1 MASAFVKLDD
11 SPMFQRQLY
20 SLEETTDELTDRCQK
35 LYKGCKKFMT
45 ALGEAYNG
53 EISFAD
59 SLEVFGGG
67 QDDPV
72 SVSIGGPVISKFI
85 TTLRELA
92 SFKELLRSQV
102 EHVLI
107 DRLTEFM
114 NLDLQGAKDSR
125 RRFDKAVHSY
135 DQSREKFV
143 SLKKNTPED
152 VVAELEEVNSLMN
165 IEVKKKYEFL
175 ESISAIM
182 DAHLRYFKLGY
193 DLLSQMEP
201 YIHQVLTYAQQS
213 KELANIEQDKL
224 AKRIQEYRTQAEL
237 ENIRASS
244 NYTETV
250 PGSDGTHVVGLN
262 SYRSFEAGVQPATT
276 KGEAIKQ
283 GYLLKRSS
291 SSRGDWKRRFFVLDN
306 QGNLYYYRVKGVKPM
321 GSQSYNYS
329 RLSEQNSGMF
339 GRFRSRHNRASS
351 LNEDILGSCTVDLCT
366 STIKMDAD
374 DTDLRLCF
382 RIISPSKSYTLQAEN
397 EADRMDWVNK
407 ITGAITSLFNSQFL
421 QQPQFGRV
429 HSQNRNSATGA
440 SLASQSEDSQ
450 KSLRDD
456 VYSKEVGSVSKI
468 LRGIPGNDKCAEC
481 SAPEPDWASLNLG
494 ILLCIE
500 CSGVHRNLGVHVSKS
515 VTLPSSVTCPNST
528 VMFLKFWNYFVFNS
542 ILLFSKQSSTYFHAS
557 KFKSFSFIIFT
568 TALLESSPSVA
579 FFWVETV
586 FPPWFPFPNILPS
599 PNAFN
604 HFSVVNSCRSDRYC
618 GGAAPIRDGHV
629 CSGAVSGRGWSGR
642 HRSRAWQSG
651 AGCGAVFCA
660 ATSKRTL
667 LFQMPTGKIKVPT
680 TQHSHNKQHQVRS
693 ITLDV
698 RVWENTVLELF
709 DNLGN
714 AYCNSIWEG
723 LLLLDHERVGEPNVP
738 MKPCSADAFQHK
750 EKYIQAKYVEKSL
763 IIREEDIPENP
774 SVSIRIWQAVQAVNV
789 REVYRLIATSTSNLI
804 NTKYYDEAHH
814 AADAKGHQ
822 HGPEACLK
830 VEETTETERC
840 FRGWSLLHLACHS
853 GSALMVELLLQFG
866 ADVNMCDYHERTP
879 LHHCITS
886 GKNQL
891 AKFLL
896 RRGARPS
903 VKDAGGLTVLE
914 RAMERGAIT
923 DEELFI
929 LLAECQ

>member
-11 SPMFQRQLY
+11 SPMFQKQLF
-20 SLEETTDELTDRCQK
+20 SLEETTDELKDRCQQ

-53 EISFAD
+53 EIAFAD
-59 SLEVFGGG
+59 SLEIFGGG

-85 TTLRELA
+85 NTLRELA
-92 SFKELLRSQV
+92 TFKELLRSQV

-114 NLDLQGAKDSR
+114 NVDLQDAKDSR

-143 SLKKNTPED
+143 SLKKNTPQD
-152 VVAELEEVNSLMN
+152 VVAELEEDLQNSKSTFEKSRFNLVNALMN

-213 KELANIEQDKL
+213 KEVANIEQDKL

-244 NYTETV
+244 NYTETM

-262 SYRSFEAGVQPATT
+262 SYKSFEAGMQSAAT
-276 KGEAIKQ
+276 KGEVQTVKQ
-283 GYLLKRSS
+283 GYLLKRSAS
-291 SSRGDWKRRFFVLDN
+291 MRGDWKRRFFVLDN
-306 QGNLYYYRVKGVKPM
+306 QGNLYYYRVKGAKPM
-321 GSQSYNYS
+321 GSQSYNYTRS
-329 RLSEQNSGMF
+329 SEQNSGMF
-339 GRFRSRHNRASS
+339 GRFRSRHNRAAS
-351 LNEDILGSCTVDLCT
+351 LNEDILGCFAVDLCT
-366 STIKMDAD
+366 STIKMDAE

-382 RIISPSKSYTLQAEN
+382 RIISPSKTYTLQAEN
-397 EADRMDWVNK
+397 EADRMDWINK

-421 QQPQFGRV
+421 QQPQYGRV
-429 HSQNRNSATGA
+429 HSENKNSAIGA
-440 SLASQSEDSQ
+440 SLASQSEDSH

-500 CSGVHRNLGVHVSKS
+500 CSGVHRNLGVHVSK
-515 VTLPSSVTCPNST
+515 
-528 VMFLKFWNYFVFNS
+528 
-542 ILLFSKQSSTYFHAS
+542 
-557 KFKSFSFIIFT
+557 
-568 TALLESSPSVA
+568 
-579 FFWVETV
+579 
-586 FPPWFPFPNILPS
+586 
-599 PNAFN
+599 
-604 HFSVVNSCRSDRYC
+604 
-618 GGAAPIRDGHV
+618 
-629 CSGAVSGRGWSGR
+629 
-642 HRSRAWQSG
+642 
-651 AGCGAVFCA
+651 
-660 ATSKRTL
+660 
-667 LFQMPTGKIKVPT
+667 
-680 TQHSHNKQHQVRS
+680 VRS

-698 RVWENTVLELF
+698 KVWEPTILELF

-723 LLLLDHERVGEPNVP
+723 LLLLDHERVGESNVP
-738 MKPCSADAFQHK
+738 MKPCSTDAFQNK

-774 SVSIRIWQAVQAVNV
+774 SVSVRIWQAVQVVNV
-789 REVYRLIATSTSNLI
+789 QEVYRIIVTSTSNMI
-804 NTKYYDEAHH
+804 NTKYNDEVHH
-814 AADAKGHQ
+814 ADQ
-822 HGPEACLK
+822 HDPEACLR
-830 VEETTETERC
+830 VEETNETERC

-853 GSALMVELLLQFG
+853 DNALMVELLLQFG
-866 ADVNMCDYHERTP
+866 ADVNMRDYHGRTP
-879 LHHCITS
+879 LHHCISS

-914 RAMERGAIT
+914 RAMEMGAIT

-929 LLAECQ
+929 MLAECQ

>member
-11 SPMFQRQLY
+11 SPMFQKQLF
-20 SLEETTDELTDRCQK
+20 SLEETTDELKDRCQK
-35 LYKGCKKFMT
+35 LYNGCKKFMT

-72 SVSIGGPVISKFI
+72 SVSIGGPVITKFI

-102 EHVLI
+102 EHVLV
-107 DRLTEFM
+107 DRLTEFISI
-114 NLDLQGAKDSR
+114 DLQDTKDSR

-152 VVAELEEVNSLMN
+152 VVAELEEDLQNSKSTFEKSRFNLVNSLMN
-165 IEVKKKYEFL
+165 IEAKKKYEFL

-237 ENIRASS
+237 ENIQVSS
-244 NYTETV
+244 NFTETI
-250 PGSDGTHVVGLN
+250 PGSEGTHVVGLN
-262 SYRSFEAGVQPATT
+262 SYRSLDSGMLSAP
-276 KGEAIKQ
+276 KGELQTVKQ

-291 SSRGDWKRRFFVLDN
+291 GSRGDWKRRFFVLEN
-306 QGNLYYYRVKGVKPM
+306 QGNLYYYRVKGAKPT
-321 GSQSYNYS
+321 GSQAYNYGRS
-329 RLSEQNSGMF
+329 YEQNSGMF
-339 GRFRSRHNRASS
+339 GRFRSKHNRAAS
-351 LNEDILGSCTVDLCT
+351 LNDDILGCYTIDLCT
-366 STIKMDAD
+366 STIKMDAE

-382 RIISPSKSYTLQAEN
+382 RIISPSKTFTLQAEN
-397 EADRMDWVNK
+397 EAARMDWVNK

-421 QQPQFGRV
+421 QQPQYGREN
-429 HSQNRNSATGA
+429 SQKKNLPPIGA
-440 SLASQSEDSQ
+440 SLSSQSEDGQ

-456 VYSKEVGSVSKI
+456 LYFKEGGSVSKI

-481 SAPEPDWASLNLG
+481 SASEPEWASLNLG

-500 CSGVHRNLGVHVSKS
+500 CSGVHRNLGVHISK
-515 VTLPSSVTCPNST
+515 
-528 VMFLKFWNYFVFNS
+528 
-542 ILLFSKQSSTYFHAS
+542 
-557 KFKSFSFIIFT
+557 
-568 TALLESSPSVA
+568 
-579 FFWVETV
+579 
-586 FPPWFPFPNILPS
+586 
-599 PNAFN
+599 
-604 HFSVVNSCRSDRYC
+604 
-618 GGAAPIRDGHV
+618 
-629 CSGAVSGRGWSGR
+629 
-642 HRSRAWQSG
+642 
-651 AGCGAVFCA
+651 
-660 ATSKRTL
+660 
-667 LFQMPTGKIKVPT
+667 
-680 TQHSHNKQHQVRS
+680 VRS

-698 RVWENTVLELF
+698 RVWENTILELF

-723 LLLLDHERVGEPNVP
+723 LLLLDHERVGELHVP
-738 MKPCSADAFQHK
+738 VKPCSTDAFQIK

-774 SVSIRIWQAVQAVNV
+774 SVTIKIWQAVQAANV
-789 REVYRLIATSTSNLI
+789 REVYRLVVTSTSNLI
-804 NTKYYDEAHH
+804 NTKYGDEVHH
-814 AADAKGHQ
+814 AADAEGQQ
-822 HGPEACLK
+822 HDPEACLK
-830 VEETTETERC
+830 VEETIETERC
-840 FRGWSLLHLACHS
+840 FRGWSLLHLACLTDS
-853 GSALMVELLLQFG
+853 VLMVELLLQFG
-866 ADVNMCDYHERTP
+866 ADVNMCDYHGRTP

-886 GKNQL
+886 GKNKL

-903 VKDAGGLTVLE
+903 VKDAGGLSILE
-914 RAMERGAIT
+914 RAMEMGAIT

-929 LLAECQ
+929 MLAEC

>member
-11 SPMFQRQLY
+11 SPMFQKQLY
-20 SLEETTDELTDRCQK
+20 SLEETTDELKDRCQQ

-45 ALGEAYNG
+45 ALGDAYNG
-53 EISFAD
+53 EIAFAD
-59 SLEVFGGG
+59 SLEIFGGG

-85 TTLRELA
+85 NTLRELA
-92 SFKELLRSQV
+92 TFKELLRSQV

-114 NLDLQGAKDSR
+114 NVDLQDAKDSR

-143 SLKKNTPED
+143 SLKKNTPQD
-152 VVAELEEVNSLMN
+152 VVSELEEDLQNSKSTFEKSRFNLVNSLMN
-165 IEVKKKYEFL
+165 IEAKKKYEFL

-213 KELANIEQDKL
+213 KELANVEQDKL

-237 ENIRASS
+237 ENTRASS
-244 NYTETV
+244 NYTETM

-262 SYRSFEAGVQPATT
+262 SYRSFESGIQSAAT
-276 KGEAIKQ
+276 KGEVQTVKQ
-283 GYLLKRSS
+283 GYLLKRPSTM
-291 SSRGDWKRRFFVLDN
+291 RGDWKRRFFVLDN
-306 QGNLYYYRVKGVKPM
+306 QGNLYYYRVKGTKPM
-321 GSQSYNYS
+321 GFQSYNYTRS
-329 RLSEQNSGMF
+329 SEQNSGMF
-339 GRFRSRHNRASS
+339 GRFRSRHNRAAS
-351 LNEDILGSCTVDLCT
+351 LNEDILGCCSIDLCT
-366 STIKMDAD
+366 STIKMDAE

-382 RIISPSKSYTLQAEN
+382 RIISPSKTYTLQAEN

-421 QQPQFGRV
+421 QQPQYSRV
-429 HSQNRNSATGA
+429 HSDNKTSAIGA
-440 SLASQSEDSQ
+440 SLASQSEDNHR
-450 KSLRDD
+450 SLRDE
-456 VYSKEVGSVSKI
+456 VYSKEMGSVSNI
-468 LRGIPGNDKCAEC
+468 LRRIPGNDKCAEC
-481 SAPEPDWASLNLG
+481 SASEPDWASLNLG

-500 CSGVHRNLGVHVSKS
+500 CSGVHRNLGVHVSK
-515 VTLPSSVTCPNST
+515 
-528 VMFLKFWNYFVFNS
+528 
-542 ILLFSKQSSTYFHAS
+542 
-557 KFKSFSFIIFT
+557 
-568 TALLESSPSVA
+568 
-579 FFWVETV
+579 
-586 FPPWFPFPNILPS
+586 
-599 PNAFN
+599 
-604 HFSVVNSCRSDRYC
+604 
-618 GGAAPIRDGHV
+618 
-629 CSGAVSGRGWSGR
+629 
-642 HRSRAWQSG
+642 
-651 AGCGAVFCA
+651 
-660 ATSKRTL
+660 
-667 LFQMPTGKIKVPT
+667 
-680 TQHSHNKQHQVRS
+680 VRS

-698 RVWENTVLELF
+698 RVWEPTILELF
-709 DNLGN
+709 GNLGN
-714 AYCNSIWEG
+714 TYCNSIWEG
-723 LLLLDHERVGEPNVP
+723 LLLLDHERVGESNVP
-738 MKPCSADAFQHK
+738 MKPCSADAFQDK

-763 IIREEDIPENP
+763 IIREEDVPENP

-789 REVYRLIATSTSNLI
+789 REVYRLIVTSATSNLI
-804 NTKYYDEAHH
+804 NTKYNDEVYH
-814 AADAKGHQ
+814 ADAEGNQ
-822 HGPEACLK
+822 HDPEACLSD
-830 VEETTETERC
+830 EQTNETQRC
-840 FRGWSLLHLACHS
+840 FRGWSLLHLACHT

-866 ADVNMCDYHERTP
+866 ADVNLHDYHGRTP
-879 LHHCITS
+879 LHHCISS

-914 RAMERGAIT
+914 RAMELGAIT